1 MENGARTRRATLA
14 GLAGAFAGVVAVACG
29 GDAAPAAKPAEPTKA
44 PAAAPTAAKP
54 AEPTKAP
61 AAQPTTAPAAAQS
74 GGAKTLPDAKIAW
87 ETFRGGDGTWP
98 ELMIKTFK
106 EKFPNVTVEYR
117 PIALDGGNQQ
127 SAYPKMLAAAQAGSL
142 GDLHAWDPSHWQM
155 YQAAKR
161 KIIAPIDDLIAR
173 DKYDLAQFFK
183 PFIDYQKWQGKT
195 WGLPSW
201 GWTGQ
206 DGFLYNTQL
215 LEAAGVKLPDPKS
228 ADWTMAKLYEIVVQ
242 VGRYMQK
249 TNGFGLVTTLPSSPG
264 TTTFTRAFNGDKF
277 SEDGKKAILTEP
289 AAKEAMRWAYDLSNK
304 EKVIAHAENMP
315 KDMSADQMFVSG
327 QIGITHQGSLGVF
340 NINKLN
346 KDGALKFQSVL
357 FPKRK
362 DGKRP
367 SELRGGTWN
376 INAATKSTDQTWEFL
391 KHIVSKD
398 GALAFNTMSGN
409 QANVRPDIMKDKYF
423 ADPNF
428 QNYLE
433 NFEGAMVHII
443 PSNLRGMELDPVFA
457 EKGNPWYFGKV
468 GFEDGLKAWNDE
480 LQRILDQPE
489 L

>member
-1 MENGARTRRATLA
+1 
-14 GLAGAFAGVVAVACG
+14 
-29 GDAAPAAKPAEPTKA
+29 
-44 PAAAPTAAKP
+44 
-54 AEPTKAP
+54 
-61 AAQPTTAPAAAQS
+61 
-74 GGAKTLPDAKIAW
+74 
-87 ETFRGGDGTWP
+87 
-98 ELMIKTFK
+98 
-106 EKFPNVTVEYR
+106 
-117 PIALDGGNQQ
+117 
-127 SAYPKMLAAAQAGSL
+127 
-142 GDLHAWDPSHWQM
+142 
-155 YQAAKR
+155 
-161 KIIAPIDDLIAR
+161 
-173 DKYDLAQFFK
+173 
-183 PFIDYQKWQGKT
+183 
-195 WGLPSW
+195 
-201 GWTGQ
+201 
-206 DGFLYNTQL
+206 
-215 LEAAGVKLPDPKS
+215 
-228 ADWTMAKLYEIVVQ
+228 MAKLYEIVVQ
-242 VGRYMQK
+242 VGKYMQK
-249 TNGFGLVTTLPSSPG
+249 TNGFGLWTTLPSSPG

-277 SEDGKKAILTEP
+277 SEDGKKAILTDP
-289 AAKEAMRWAYDLSNK
+289 AAKEAMRWVYDLSNK

-315 KDMSADQMFVSG
+315 KDISADQMFVNG
-327 QIGITHQGSLGVF
+327 QIAITHQGSLGVF

-376 INAATKSTDQTWEFL
+376 INAASKATDQTWEFL

-468 GFEDGLKAWNDE
+468 GFEDGLKTWNDE